1 MGICLQ
7 AFLHPQG
14 LSVVSNVDNVL
25 PGSLLVLISLTMT
38 SEMDTVVRP
47 RKDDIE
53 GCRRW
58 REGLPAEEKDYTWA
72 VFPRFGFAYLIS
84 DGHRKPPS

>member
-25 PGSLLVLISLTMT
+25 PSSLLVLISLTMT
-38 SEMDTVVRP
+38 SEMDTVVRR

-53 GCRRW
+53 GS
-58 REGLPAEEKDYTWA
+58 EDGEKDYRLKRRITWA